1 MPTWSEPPLKALWTA
16 STISQTLSMPLTA
29 SLVNRPSSSML
40 SCARSP
46 PIWSHCVPNAA
57 NLALENVAQKTINY
71 LPNLVKKCASHHTET
86 IRNVPY
92 LRAILDCPRRV
103 IGSVI
108 GNDDDGTTGIGQ
120 QLLHEGNKLP
130 GVHLVLDNAKAHVS
144 TGTHCG
150 DQFQGE
156 TISAVFDHRRLSDRC
171 PGAPTMVITAHRRF
185 IDEVNLRPRALRQ
198 SPQLWKR
205 LIEVTLQF

>member
-86 IRNVPY
+86 SRRINPKCALSSCHSEQHQSVKCLTQWSGRGLRVGQMCERVPWELGRSSCLLFY
-92 LRAILDCPRRV
+92 ETRK
-103 IGSVI
+103 
-108 GNDDDGTTGIGQ
+108 GTTLVEQ
-120 QLLHEGNKLP
+120 RP
-130 GVHLVLDNAKAHVS
+130 GTPDL
-144 TGTHCG
+144 T
-150 DQFQGE
+150 
-156 TISAVFDHRRLSDRC
+156 
-171 PGAPTMVITAHRRF
+171 
-185 IDEVNLRPRALRQ
+185 
-198 SPQLWKR
+198 
-205 LIEVTLQF
+205 

>member
-86 IRNVPY
+86 SRRINPKCALSSCHSGQTPLYNLAGASPNNYNSKY
-92 LRAILDCPRRV
+92 LNEIQHEQNDFAILAYQKSFENVSLQVAAFSRYSSTLFAP
-103 IGSVI
+103 
-108 GNDDDGTTGIGQ
+108 DDAGDLIFTGLAGRIDRSIFS
-120 QLLHEGNKLP
+120 N
-130 GVHLVLDNAKAHVS
+130 GV
-144 TGTHCG
+144 
-150 DQFQGE
+150 QFDA
-156 TISAVFDHRRLSDRC
+156 S
-171 PGAPTMVITAHRRF
+171 
-185 IDEVNLRPRALRQ
+185 
-198 SPQLWKR
+198 
-205 LIEVTLQF
+205 

>member
-86 IRNVPY
+86 SRRINPKCALSSCHSGQMVLIVNVGRHP
-92 LRAILDCPRRV
+92 
-103 IGSVI
+103 SV
-108 GNDDDGTTGIGQ
+108 Q
-120 QLLHEGNKLP
+120 SP
-130 GVHLVLDNAKAHVS
+130 G
-144 TGTHCG
+144 
-150 DQFQGE
+150 
-156 TISAVFDHRRLSDRC
+156 
-171 PGAPTMVITAHRRF
+171 
-185 IDEVNLRPRALRQ
+185 DEVG
-198 SPQLWKR
+198 S
-205 LIEVTLQF
+205 E